1 MQKDFDQAWRIGVF
15 RNLVSRGITGNI
27 LSIIWEINNHL
38 QARIKCDEE
47 RYSEEF
53 EVEESIRQ
61 GSGLSAILYSQH
73 AVKIIEDLQKEN
85 GIGTEMKV
93 PAIGWQDDITAIIN
107 DPPRRRRRIY

>member
-1 MQKDFDQAWRIGVF
+1 MENGSIGK
-15 RNLVSRGITGNI
+15 LASRGITGNI

-47 RYSEEF
+47 RYSQEF

-61 GSGLSAILYSQH
+61 GSGLSAILYAQH
-73 AVKIIEDLQKEN
+73 AGKIIEDLQSEN
-85 GIGTEMKV
+85 GIGTEMGEMKV

-107 DPPRRRRRIY
+107 DPPRRRRQIY